1 MSRKEGAIRDGP
13 LLYAAALATV
23 CVGTMFL
30 ANPAAIGLTRL
41 PFACFVAGCIKSYN
55 SLEETL
61 SKLELLWEITAKRQK
76 ELAKYHASLE
86 LIAVTGQTGNIWKIY

>member
-55 SLEETL
+55 SLEETPFQVGIVMGNNGEEAEGISQVSCQSLNL
-61 SKLELLWEITAKRQK
+61 SQ
-76 ELAKYHASLE
+76 
-86 LIAVTGQTGNIWKIY
+86 